1 MRTLIVFN
9 HPYDGSF
16 CNAILMAAKRG
27 AELCGHCDVINLDK
41 DNFNPVMSSHDLRA
55 FVLARHE
62 PEKALAMLDKQVL
75 AYKALLEEAEHLA
88 FIFPVWWMLM
98 PALTKGFIDRVIFPL
113 VAYDYTTG
121 GAMRSRLEK
130 LKRLTVVT
138 TMNTPADVY
147 ESHFGNALSK
157 ALFKGTFETIGIK
170 NSHWISF
177 NMVAQA
183 EPEQRALWLNRV
195 EEYFSS
201 ETF

>member
-16 CNAILMAAKRG
+16 CNAVLMAAKRG
-27 AELCGHCDVINLDK
+27 AEQRGHCDVINLDK
-41 DNFNPVMSSHDLRA
+41 DNFNPVMSAHDLQA
-55 FVLARHE
+55 FVLARRE

-98 PALTKGFIDRVIFPL
+98 PALTKGFIDKVVFPL
-113 VAYDYTTG
+113 VAYDYG
-121 GAMRSRLEK
+121 PDGAMRSRLKE
-130 LKRLTVVT
+130 LKRVTVIT

-147 ESHFGNALSK
+147 ESRYGNALSM
-157 ALFKGTFETIGIK
+157 ALFRGTFETIGIK

-183 EPEQRALWLNRV
+183 RPEQREHWLDRV
-195 EEYFSS
+195 EDYFSS